1 MTLTSSLEGRRV
13 LLVEDEAMIAMLLED
28 MLGDLGCTVVGPA
41 YALTSALALAAGESP
56 IDVAIL
62 DINLAGR
69 PVFEVADALRARRV
83 RWMAARR
90 CWASRSGLVT
100 SPPPCIRRW
109 TTRTRQRPLKA
120 TASPRAA
127 MPWKHAFLR
136 SV

>member
-1 MTLTSSLEGRRV
+1 
-13 LLVEDEAMIAMLLED
+13 MIAMLLED

-83 RWMAARR
+83 PMIFSSGYGDRGLREVDRGAPVLGKPFRAGDLAA
-90 CWASRSGLVT
+90 ALH
-100 SPPPCIRRW
+100 
-109 TTRTRQRPLKA
+109 QALDD
-120 TASPRAA
+120 
-127 MPWKHAFLR
+127 
-136 SV
+136 